1 MNPCL
6 ALTVVCAAEDHER
19 LRELKRAA
27 VGAEWELSAGA
38 TTAEEVLEQIQ
49 AGAGVLVVT
58 EGIGGIV
65 ASVRERF
72 PQLRVVGV
80 GRLSGADVTV
90 ESLAEVREAIL
101 GRPAGAPPR

>member
-1 MNPCL
+1 VNPCL
-6 ALTVVCAAEDHER
+6 ALTVVCAAEDHAR
-19 LRELKRAA
+19 LRELK
-27 VGAEWELSAGA
+27 WELSAGA